1 MDKLLSYVNSTMRE
15 VNELT
20 DELYEAMIDSDR
32 LQIIEICKKM
42 SKLISDI
49 KKSHN
54 SEDVF

>member
-1 MDKLLSYVNSTMRE
+1 MRE